1 MFKNRQFWSGLA
13 LGCVLT
19 GGVAVIQPLQAQQ
32 EAKDPSVALMAKA
45 LVEMGKQQRQMAQDL
60 AEIKGHTSAMSTG
73 ITQLNRTQTFNQR

>member
-19 GGVAVIQPLQAQQ
+19 AGVAVIQPLQAQQ
-32 EAKDPSVALMAKA
+32 EAKDPSVALIAKA

-60 AEIKGHTSAMSTG
+60 AQVKGHTENMSKG
-73 ITQLNRTQTFNQR
+73 IANLNKTQGF

>member
-19 GGVAVIQPLQAQQ
+19 AGVAVIQPLQAQQ
-32 EAKDPSVALMAKA
+32 EAKDPSIALIAKA

-60 AEIKGHTSAMSTG
+60 SEVKRHTAAMSNG
-73 ITQLNRTQTFNQR
+73 ISELNKTQGF

>member
-19 GGVAVIQPLQAQQ
+19 AGVAVIQPLQAQQ
-32 EAKDPSVALMAKA
+32 EAKDPSVALIAKA

-60 AEIKGHTSAMSTG
+60 AQVKSHTESMSKGIANLNK
-73 ITQLNRTQTFNQR
+73 TQGF